1 VRVLAAHGDTGQ
13 VSIRAVAAQ
22 PGVTPPAVYRV
33 FPDRRA
39 LIHAA
44 VETCFDRFAAHL
56 AQASHGVAS
65 PFDALRQR
73 WPPGKRVGSR
83 FAIAFA
89 SAGGDVVPVPG
100 VSIPVQSP

>member
-1 VRVLAAHGDTGQ
+1 MVGIPAAG
-13 VSIRAVAAQ
+13 
-22 PGVTPPAVYRV
+22 PAVYRV

-39 LIHAA
+39 LIRAA

-89 SAGGDVVPVPG
+89 SAGGDVVPAPG